1 MNILIGVILYIGVCA
16 VFILFGRFMKECD
29 QAMPNMR
36 TSQRNRIRLS
46 SR

>member
-1 MNILIGVILYIGVCA
+1 MNILIGIIVYLGVCA

-36 TSQRNRIRLS
+36 TKESGRFRIS